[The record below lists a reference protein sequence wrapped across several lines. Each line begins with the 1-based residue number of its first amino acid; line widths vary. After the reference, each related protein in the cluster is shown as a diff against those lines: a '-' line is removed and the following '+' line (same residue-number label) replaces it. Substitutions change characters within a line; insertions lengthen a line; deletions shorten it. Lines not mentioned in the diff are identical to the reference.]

1 LKNVT
6 AAAYLAKRYG
16 FEKASSDS
24 ESVLNDK
31 EVNTVFIATGH
42 SSHAEL
48 VKKAL
53 ESGKHVFVEKPL
65 AMNTGELKSI
75 INVVGNYL
83 DKQVMVGFNR
93 RFSPYTVKIKELLV
107 GRAEP
112 LAMTFICNA
121 GIIAPDMWVH
131 DPLLGGGRIIGEACH
146 YIDLLSFIAGS
157 PIITVA
163 AVKMGEGVAVRDD
176 KMAIIL
182 GFADGSIGN
191 VNYFGN
197 GNKAYPKEVLEVYSE
212 GRVLRLDNFRKLEG
226 YGFKG
231 FRKMKGKMDKG
242 HVNEFRS
249 FIKNVNSGGAPL
261 IVFEDLINTT
271 LASFAAVTA
280 AEENRK
286 IILSEEYKGFG
297 KAENR
302 FR

>member
-1 LKNVT
+1 
-6 AAAYLAKRYG
+6 
-16 FEKASSDS
+16 
-24 ESVLNDK
+24 
-31 EVNTVFIATGH
+31 
-42 SSHAEL
+42 
-48 VKKAL
+48 
-53 ESGKHVFVEKPL
+53 
-65 AMNTGELKSI
+65 
-75 INVVGNYL
+75 
-83 DKQVMVGFNR
+83 
-93 RFSPYTVKIKELLV
+93 V